1 MSSSGPRHSP
11 LPSLPS
17 IVLEFIRYKY
27 VTGVADAE
35 AQYENAAGDEDSLTG
50 ALGALISTVGSRY
63 FLVGPAT
70 QIEVKI
76 DFRKL
81 RGRGHDAP
89 EKRFGPDGIFQL
101 QISANGVPS
110 FRKGLPFQAKKNWK
124 GRSRE
129 LADQARA
136 MQRNLRGGIV
146 IDYTAYGYTA
156 CNIAAAIEFNGNR
169 RAVANAGYLRPLGQV
184 LGNDFLECRLGIQG
198 LYYDQR
204 GEEFVVDQF
213 DHDVDL
219 IDTTVS
225 IRGDVDQ
232 K

>member
-1 MSSSGPRHSP
+1 
-11 LPSLPS
+11 LPS
-17 IVLEFIRYKY
+17 IVLEFIRAQY

-50 ALGALISTVGSRY
+50 ALGALISTAGPRY

-70 QIEVKI
+70 QIGVQI

-81 RGRGHDAP
+81 RGRGPNAP

-101 QISANGVPS
+101 QITENGMPS

-124 GRSRE
+124 GRNRQ

-146 IDYTAYGYTA
+146 IDYTAHGYTA
-156 CNIAAAIEFNGNR
+156 CDIAAAIEFNGNR
-169 RAVANAGYLRPLGQV
+169 RAVANGSHLHPLGQI

-213 DHDVDL
+213 DHDVDV

-225 IRGDVDQ
+225 ISGDVDQ
-232 K
+232 NQEKVGRNR